1 MLDHRIIGATV
12 VDGTGAPAVAAD
24 IGIRDGR
31 IVAIVEPGTLQEE
44 ALETFDASGLVV
56 SPGFVDMHTHYDAQL
71 FWDPFAAPSN
81 VHGVT
86 SVIGGNC
93 SFSIAPVHP
102 QDADY
107 IRRMLAKVE
116 GMPLDALEQGVPW
129 SWSTFGEYLD
139 ALEGTIAVNAGFMV
153 GHSALRRYVLG
164 AEANFRVATPSE
176 LDDMRRAWCFD

>member
-1 MLDHRIIGATV
+1 M
-12 VDGTGAPAVAAD
+12 VDGTGAPAVVAD

-31 IVAIVEPGTLQEE
+31 IVTIVEPGMLHEE
-44 ALETFDASGLVV
+44 ALETFDATGLIV

-86 SVIGGNC
+86 SVIVGNC
-93 SFSIAPVHP
+93 SFSIAPVKP

-116 GMPLDALEQGVPW
+116 GMPLAAL
-129 SWSTFGEYLD
+129 
-139 ALEGTIAVNAGFMV
+139 
-153 GHSALRRYVLG
+153 
-164 AEANFRVATPSE
+164 
-176 LDDMRRAWCFD
+176 

>member
-12 VDGTGAPAVAAD
+12 VDGTGAPAVVAD

-31 IVAIVEPGTLQEE
+31 IVTIVEPGMLHEE
-44 ALETFDASGLVV
+44 ALETFDATGLIV

-86 SVIGGNC
+86 SVIVGNC
-93 SFSIAPVHP
+93 SFSIAPVKP

-116 GMPLDALEQGVPW
+116 GMPLAAL
-129 SWSTFGEYLD
+129 
-139 ALEGTIAVNAGFMV
+139 
-153 GHSALRRYVLG
+153 
-164 AEANFRVATPSE
+164 
-176 LDDMRRAWCFD
+176 